1 MMNRHRL
8 RHRTCDCITYRLMKS
23 RSQTTDIDRGIR
35 TAAILEARSNK
46 LYPYSRSHS
55 SVGRNHHL
63 HRHRHRHL
71 RYSSTTA
78 TTDNTAVEYTRRT
91 HPCQLRP
98 RLLKNVNASASASS
112 VRSEH
117 AFGSSDTRR
126 YLFTQSLVAA
136 NNNNSDENRS
146 FTTDAGSIRI
156 TKTSVVDGDSTSF
169 AGTTAS
175 ASTTRPYDP
184 QKEELTALID
194 DLLQRTR
201 VLMDGDETNNDTKQ
215 QSSAHHVIA
224 FSGGIDS
231 SLAAALVHNL
241 VVGSASTSASASSLP
256 YPSSKTYRH
265 EKATAVLGLS
275 PAVPLDQR
283 LLAEEVASQI
293 GIPFEQVSTTE
304 GTDDVYLA
312 NDGKACLACKTHLY
326 DNLKSIADR
335 YNIDNIGTTIL
346 YNGTNAEDLRDPTRL
361 GLIAASDFNVRS
373 PLEHLSK
380 PTIRLVGKHYFG
392 LPNWDRAAAPCLRSR
407 LAVGVPATSDHLKAV
422 EDAEAYVKHQLGHW
436 DVTKSLRVRI
446 LSKNRAMIEVEAN
459 DENDHENSDDSDSAE
474 GRRHWTLEEIRDR
487 LEGRRGLVSSNLN
500 LNTASNNNDDDEPSL
515 SPWKRYFQ
523 QELGFAS
530 VDVRR
535 FKTGSVAP
543 KLSNSLK

>member
-1 MMNRHRL
+1 M
-8 RHRTCDCITYRLMKS
+8 
-23 RSQTTDIDRGIR
+23 
-35 TAAILEARSNK
+35 
-46 LYPYSRSHS
+46 
-55 SVGRNHHL
+55 
-63 HRHRHRHL
+63 
-71 RYSSTTA
+71 
-78 TTDNTAVEYTRRT
+78 
-91 HPCQLRP
+91 
-98 RLLKNVNASASASS
+98 
-112 VRSEH
+112 
-117 AFGSSDTRR
+117 
-126 YLFTQSLVAA
+126 
-136 NNNNSDENRS
+136 
-146 FTTDAGSIRI
+146 
-156 TKTSVVDGDSTSF
+156 
-169 AGTTAS
+169 
-175 ASTTRPYDP
+175 
-184 QKEELTALID
+184 
-194 DLLQRTR
+194 
-201 VLMDGDETNNDTKQ
+201 
-215 QSSAHHVIA
+215 
-224 FSGGIDS
+224 
-231 SLAAALVHNL
+231 
-241 VVGSASTSASASSLP
+241 
-256 YPSSKTYRH
+256 
-265 EKATAVLGLS
+265 
-275 PAVPLDQR
+275 
-283 LLAEEVASQI
+283 
-293 GIPFEQVSTTE
+293 
-304 GTDDVYLA
+304 
-312 NDGKACLACKTHLY
+312 
-326 DNLKSIADR
+326 
-335 YNIDNIGTTIL
+335 